1 MKKKLNPINFAKKI
15 FPLNRSL
22 SGKGNRETL
31 QEIKKICPKLKIKS
45 FQSNKNVYDWKI
57 PLEWNVKNAYITD
70 PKGNKICEFKKNNLH
85 LVGYS
90 YPQRKTLSL
99 GNLQKHLHSIP
110 DKPRAIPYVTSY
122 YEKNWGFCISHSH
135 RKKLLNGKYKVFIDS
150 KFSKG
155 VINYGE
161 LFIKGKSKKEVF
173 FSTYICHPSMAN
185 NETSGIT
192 VNSFLARIMSLK
204 KSYYSYRFVF
214 LPETIGSIAYI
225 NKNFYKM
232 KEKIFAGFNITCVG
246 DERSYSL
253 LLSKYANTFSDYIA
267 KKNFKKLKGK
277 KIIYSW
283 NDRGSDERQYCSP
296 FVDLPICSLMRTK
309 YGKYKEYHNSLDKL
323 YKVVT
328 NRGMLQTINV
338 YKQIIK
344 DIEISKF
351 PISTKK
357 CEPFMT
363 KYNLYNTLK
372 KNKFKIN
379 PRKIMDYLS
388 WCDGKNSSEMI
399 KEKIK
404 VSSLVENNILK
415 LLIKKK
421 LIKIY

>member
-1 MKKKLNPINFAKKI
+1 M
-15 FPLNRSL
+15 
-22 SGKGNRETL
+22 
-31 QEIKKICPKLKIKS
+31 
-45 FQSNKNVYDWKI
+45 
-57 PLEWNVKNAYITD
+57 
-70 PKGNKICEFKKNNLH
+70 
-85 LVGYS
+85 
-90 YPQRKTLSL
+90 
-99 GNLQKHLHSIP
+99 
-110 DKPRAIPYVTSY
+110 
-122 YEKNWGFCISHSH
+122 
-135 RKKLLNGKYKVFIDS
+135 
-150 KFSKG
+150 
-155 VINYGE
+155 
-161 LFIKGKSKKEVF
+161 
-173 FSTYICHPSMAN
+173 
-185 NETSGIT
+185 
-192 VNSFLARIMSLK
+192 
-204 KSYYSYRFVF
+204 
-214 LPETIGSIAYI
+214 
-225 NKNFYKM
+225 
-232 KEKIFAGFNITCVG
+232 
-246 DERSYSL
+246 

-357 CEPFMT
+357 CETFMT

-388 WCDGKNSSEMI
+388 WCDGKNSLDDISNLI
-399 KEKIK
+399 NLNKN
-404 VSSLVENNILK
+404 STSALFK
-415 LLIKKK
+415 LLLKKK
-421 LIKIY
+421 LIKII